1 MNLTTLATLLLITLA
16 AFVIWQHIAIANMAE
31 RVARQRCQQEG
42 VTLLDQTIVMRAFRI
57 TKSVHSLF
65 ALERHF
71 RFEFSTMGDV
81 RYQGDI
87 IFRGKRFVSISLQ
100 PFKSNNDVDPSLH

>member
-1 MNLTTLATLLLITLA
+1 MNLATVATLLLIALA
-16 AFVIWQHIAIANMAE
+16 IFVIWQHIAIANMAE
-31 RVARQRCQQEG
+31 RLARQRCKQEG
-42 VTLLDQTIVMRAFRI
+42 VTLLDQTVVMRAFRI
-57 TKSVHSLF
+57 TKSRHSLF

-71 RFEFSTMGDV
+71 RFEFSTVGDV

-100 PFKSNNDVDPSLH
+100 PFKSNSDIDPGLH